1 MTKEIRHV
9 NLCLCPLCACHAYNS
24 LLFARSLAQPKCKM
38 WIEQEQRVVESERL
52 SGPCQQSISHKKSK
66 FWEFIKLAVFDQL
79 LFDIM
84 SSDWTITTCNVFSNV
99 WIYERLLRKRW
110 RMFYLCWSHLT
121 PLPSLII
128 SDGDVRTA
136 SSKQSPSWVP

>member
-24 LLFARSLAQPKCKM
+24 LLFARFLAQPKCKM
-38 WIEQEQRVVESERL
+38 WIEQEQRVVKSERL

-66 FWEFIKLAVFDQL
+66 FWEFTKLVVFDQL

-128 SDGDVRTA
+128 SGGDVRTA